1 MIMTAS
7 VNRYINP
14 YFNQQHKQ
22 LDLTTI
28 APKTT
33 HWALRDLLKT
43 IVVNRVVN
51 YRQFKEYILFELEEC
66 AWRIGNSKQN
76 EEIDNNHKCQLV
88 YKSLKRISAQ

>member
-1 MIMTAS
+1 MRGRIG
-7 VNRYINP
+7 NPKQKLRRDREKGNYIRVDTTTNNKD

-43 IVVNRVVN
+43 MVVNVR
-51 YRQFKEYILFELEEC
+51 FL
-66 AWRIGNSKQN
+66 
-76 EEIDNNHKCQLV
+76 
-88 YKSLKRISAQ
+88 LKIARFTRNIKGCIH

>member
-1 MIMTAS
+1 MTAS

-43 IVVNRVVN
+43 IVVNVRFLLKIARFTRN
-51 YRQFKEYILFELEEC
+51 IKG
-66 AWRIGNSKQN
+66 RI
-76 EEIDNNHKCQLV
+76 H
-88 YKSLKRISAQ
+88 